1 MLTIIL
7 LRQIWEL
14 KLKYPLSRW
23 EALISRSMHPK
34 KFPTVW
40 NCCKGARQDLKWPL
54 SLVGTYNAFITSLS
68 QSVWRRWA
76 TWRWQQ
82 KATLRWWTWLRCTWR
97 HGCPWPP
104 CSSSWAGRSAPS
116 RPWSPCMTAKH
127 WHRTHQLHK
136 RQGQFFL
143 ICHFPGLYRIFQVV
157 LLSNHTYR
165 STKRKHKNPNMIKMW
180 ILVLGSNYEILI
192 KNY

>member
-1 MLTIIL
+1 MRGVNLQKYASQKIPNCVKLLQRYKKMKKNLFLT
-7 LRQIWEL
+7 
-14 KLKYPLSRW
+14 Y
-23 EALISRSMHPK
+23 
-34 KFPTVW
+34 T
-40 NCCKGARQDLKWPL
+40 
-54 SLVGTYNAFITSLS
+54 FITSPS

-104 CSSSWAGRSAPS
+104 CSSSWAGRSVPS

-136 RQGQFFL
+136 RQGHIFWSFSRVVP
-143 ICHFPGLYRIFQVV
+143 HFPGLFCSVITHIEV
-157 LLSNHTYR
+157 LKEN
-165 STKRKHKNPNMIKMW
+165 IKTPTW
-180 ILVLGSNYEILI
+180 QKCEWSF
-192 KNY
+192 